1 MCVSVCLCVCVGG
14 EGVESQLNME
24 AARLPL
30 YIIMD
35 FEEQSRN

>member
-1 MCVSVCLCVCVGG
+1 MCVCVCVCVGG